1 MNKQL
6 QNKLK
11 AYSALTAVAS
21 LAASSAEA
29 QIVHTVVNYTGGYET
44 YDIDIDADGTN
55 DFYLLGVDWGAMYG
69 LSAGNLVHIG
79 VQGTNALVTYG
90 SYYAAN
96 LAAGVT
102 LDSATT
108 FAVAGVWSGGAGS
121 GGAFGGFYS
130 YATSG
135 GGVNSGSWG
144 NFWAGQ
150 TGFVGVSF
158 DISGATHYGWLR
170 VTPSADFA
178 TWTLV
183 DMAYNATAGEP
194 IVTGQT
200 VAVKENK
207 AKFGISAT
215 ENSLE
220 IASDASLMNASV
232 EVVNML
238 GQTVATATISSNTTS
253 IAKTFGSGIYIVRIV
268 DEKGKAITR
277 KVRV

>member
-11 AYSALTAVAS
+11 AYSALTAVAG
-21 LAASSAEA
+21 LAASTADA
-29 QIVHTVVNYTGGYET
+29 QIVHTTVNYNGGYET
-44 YDIDIDADGTN
+44 YDIDIDGDGTN
-55 DFYLLGVDWGAMYG
+55 DFYLLGADWGANYG
-69 LSAGNLVHIG
+69 FTGNLVHIG
-79 VQGTNALVTYG
+79 VQGTNELVTYG
-90 SYYAAN
+90 TYYAAK

-102 LDSATT
+102 LDSTT
-108 FAVAGVWSGGAGS
+108 PFAVAGVWAGGAEN

-130 YATSG
+130 YTYYG
-135 GGVNSGSWG
+135 YGPYSGSWG
-144 NFWAGQ
+144 SFWAGQ

-183 DMAYNATAGEP
+183 DMAYNATPDEA

-200 VAVKENK
+200 LNVKENK
-207 AKFGISAT
+207 RNMNVFA
-215 ENSLE
+215 
-220 IASDASLMNASV
+220 DANTINIMTDGSLMNAKV
-232 EVVNML
+232 DVVNML
-238 GQTVATATISSNTTS
+238 GQTVANTVITSNTTS
-253 IAKTFGSGIYIVRIV
+253 IANTFGSGIYIVRIS

-277 KVRV
+277 KIKI